1 MALVTQNQV
10 AANAGWRSQFR
21 IRGFSLG
28 VSMHPDV
35 LAILERV
42 KQTADFG
49 YVDFSDINATNALG
63 DNALHCVI
71 VWGDYEAAKTLVAH
85 GINLN
90 QKGEEGF
97 TPLHQACS
105 FGHKKIVQLLLESGA
120 DPFARTAGD
129 LPFTTARLSGHD
141 EICELIR
148 AYTKKSGDTNFEM
161 HDKHLQA
168 LSGSIQKLEKQ
179 IDENCKTDT

>member
-1 MALVTQNQV
+1 
-10 AANAGWRSQFR
+10 
-21 IRGFSLG
+21 
-28 VSMHPDV
+28 MHHDV

-71 VWGDYEAAKTLVAH
+71 VWGDYEAAKILVTH
-85 GINLN
+85 GINVN

-97 TPLHQACS
+97 TPLHQACL
-105 FGHKKIVQLLLESGA
+105 FGHKEIVRLLLESGA
-120 DPFARTAGD
+120 DPLARTAGD
-129 LPFTTARLSGHD
+129 LPFTMGRLSGHD
-141 EICELIR
+141 EICELIG
-148 AYTKKSGDTNFEM
+148 AYTKKGS
-161 HDKHLQA
+161 DKHLEMHKKHQRA

-179 IDENCKTDT
+179 IDEKCKTSTS

>member
-1 MALVTQNQV
+1 
-10 AANAGWRSQFR
+10 
-21 IRGFSLG
+21 
-28 VSMHPDV
+28 MHPDV

-49 YVDFSDINATNALG
+49 YVDFSDINATNELG

-71 VWGDYEAAKTLVAH
+71 VWGDYEAAKILLAH
-85 GINLN
+85 GINVN

-105 FGHKKIVQLLLESGA
+105 FGHKEIVRLLLESGA
-120 DPFARTAGD
+120 DTFARTAGD

-141 EICELIR
+141 EICELLR
-148 AYTKKSGDTNFEM
+148 AFAKKGSGPHLQM

-168 LSGSIQKLEKQ
+168 LSGSIQKLESQ

>member
-1 MALVTQNQV
+1 
-10 AANAGWRSQFR
+10 
-21 IRGFSLG
+21 
-28 VSMHPDV
+28 MHPDV
-35 LAILERV
+35 QAILARV

-71 VWGDYEAAKTLVAH
+71 VWGDYEAAKILVAH
-85 GINLN
+85 GINVN
-90 QKGEEGF
+90 QKGEEAY

-105 FGHKKIVQLLLESGA
+105 FGHKEIVRLLLENGA
-120 DPFARTAGD
+120 DIFARTAGE

-141 EICELIR
+141 EICELLR
-148 AYTKKSGDTNFEM
+148 AFPKQGGDAHLQM

-168 LSGSIQKLEKQ
+168 LSGSIQQLEKQ
-179 IDENCKTDT
+179 IDENCKRDT

>member
-1 MALVTQNQV
+1 
-10 AANAGWRSQFR
+10 
-21 IRGFSLG
+21 
-28 VSMHPDV
+28 MHPDV

-49 YVDFSDINATNALG
+49 YVDFSDINATNELG

-71 VWGDYEAAKTLVAH
+71 VWGDYEAAKILLAH
-85 GINLN
+85 GINVN

-105 FGHKKIVQLLLESGA
+105 FGHKEIVRLLLESGA
-120 DPFARTAGD
+120 DTFARTAGD

-141 EICELIR
+141 EICELLR
-148 AYTKKSGDTNFEM
+148 AFAKKGSGSHLQM
-161 HDKHLQA
+161 SDKHLQA
-168 LSGSIQKLEKQ
+168 LSGSIQKLESQ
-179 IDENCKTDT
+179 IDEHCKTDT